1 MDIYPPITAYVS
13 TMYLNRIQLDY
24 LSRYDKLIRPLL
36 DMYACSTTFID
47 AVDLIHRLETY
58 STNGYLKL
66 TTYLCTFD
74 ITNLYTMLFM

>member
-1 MDIYPPITAYVS
+1 
-13 TMYLNRIQLDY
+13 
-24 LSRYDKLIRPLL
+24 KLIRPLL

-74 ITNLYTMLFM
+74 ITDLYTMLFM